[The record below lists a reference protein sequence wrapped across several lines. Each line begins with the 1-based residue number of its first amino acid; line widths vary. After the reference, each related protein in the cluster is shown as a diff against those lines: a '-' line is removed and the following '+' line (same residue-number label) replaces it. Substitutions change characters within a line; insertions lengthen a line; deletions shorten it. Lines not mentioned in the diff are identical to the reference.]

1 MKKDV
6 IIEVYVEDNVVV
18 VKDLQGNSVQIESSF
33 DTLTIE
39 ECMNYLFNF

>member
-6 IIEVYVEDNVVV
+6 IIEVYVEDNVVI
-18 VKDLQGNSVQIESSF
+18 VKDLQGNSIQIETSF

-39 ECMNYLFNF
+39 DCLQYFKN